1 MADCAF
7 LPRGIIHKVTGT
19 RHTTPMTLP
28 PVENREMHQR
38 ITPADKLQAE
48 LRAFALDTL
57 RVFVISLILV
67 PLLCASFLTLDLPV
81 RFFNPVF
88 TFMRGLVPSVWL
100 TLGHVIMAV
109 APIFAVL
116 VTRRFGG
123 VLASRAVMI
132 SWFAVALLILFEL
145 SVLAD
150 VIEAGD
156 FPGTRF
162 VTAFVA
168 SAMTGQLVTIAFYD
182 VARGGGAWWRAPFY
196 ALMAGYGV
204 TAALYFPVAFG
215 NTALPWGGWLVGDL
229 MIRLLM
235 AMASLPLYAF
245 LRPMLTP
252 RGGYGGR

>member
-1 MADCAF
+1 
-7 LPRGIIHKVTGT
+7 
-19 RHTTPMTLP
+19 MTLP
-28 PVENREMHQR
+28 PLENREMR
-38 ITPADKLQAE
+38 NRVTPAEKLQAQM
-48 LRAFALDTL
+48 RAFAIDTL
-57 RVFVISLILV
+57 RVFVIALILV

-100 TLGHVIMAV
+100 TLGHVMMASV
-109 APIFAVL
+109 PIFLVL

-123 VLASRAVMI
+123 VLTSRAVMA
-132 SWFAVALLILFEL
+132 SWFTMALLILFEL

-156 FPGTRF
+156 FPSTRF

-182 VARGGGAWWRAPFY
+182 VARGGGPWWRAPFY

-204 TAALYFPVAFG
+204 TAVIYFPVAFG
-215 NTALPWGGWLVGDL
+215 NTALPWGAWLVGDL
-229 MIRLLM
+229 MVRLLI
-235 AMASLPLYAF
+235 ATASLPIYAF